1 MTDVDATHIVG
12 HDIVKFFVQYDVN
25 MIFLGESE
33 IKYSSPSTEKQDDME
48 SHEECHN
55 DSLSPEQVSILQKD
69 GKVYQNAPYMLSP
82 VESKL

>member
-12 HDIVKFFVQYDVN
+12 HDIVNFLIQFDVN
-25 MIFLGESE
+25 MISLGESE

-55 DSLSPEQVSILQKD
+55 DSPSPEQVSILQRD
-69 GKVYQNAPYMLSP
+69 GEVYQNVKPG
-82 VESKL
+82 